1 MSRPFGPF
9 YRGWLITRQLPDA
22 EDLWSALKTGFAE
35 RLDFDRV
42 LRIVGESMAA
52 LHRQGVYHAD
62 LNLKNILIRAEGTDV
77 AAYVIDFDKSKVFL
91 GKLPAPLAR
100 KNLDRFER
108 SVRKLDRERKFLPAE
123 AWNQFLSY
131 YHAAFGS

>member
-1 MSRPFGPF
+1 
-9 YRGWLITRQLPDA
+9 LITRQLPDA
-22 EDLWSALKTGFAE
+22 EDLWLALKTGLAE

-42 LRIVGESMAA
+42 LRIVAESIAA

-91 GKLPAPLAR
+91 DKLPAPLAR
-100 KNLDRFER
+100 KNLDRLER
-108 SVRKLDRERKFLPAE
+108 SVRKLDPERKFLPAE
-123 AWNQFLSY
+123 AWDRFVSY